1 MVPATRRALLHGATG
16 LLTALA
22 GCSGLLGGSA
32 EQTRT
37 ASSEGSAAGPASGST
52 TDPETLLL
60 RVATDRPPVWL
71 SEPNGEGDGRPT
83 PRERDRWR
91 DSIVVDDSARA
102 DRLSVVDRVDRD
114 RVESFLAATEFATET
129 VYVETGAVEE
139 CFRLDL
145 CHVSWTPTEIS
156 TDYARRS
163 RPYTERCA
171 VDEWVTETRL
181 IRIPDAIEAED
192 VDSYSSSVGTGVCD
206 RRRSRGESAGGGG
219 SRPGDE
225 RGTGTGTTTGSG
237 PGTTTDTETGT
248 TTGSGPGTT
257 TDAGGGQ

>member
-1 MVPATRRALLHGATG
+1 V
-16 LLTALA
+16 
-22 GCSGLLGGSA
+22 
-32 EQTRT
+32 
-37 ASSEGSAAGPASGST
+37 

-60 RVATDRPPVWL
+60 RAATDHPPVWM
-71 SEPNGEGDGRPT
+71 SEPNSEGDGRPT

-102 DRLSVVDRVDRD
+102 DRLSVVDRVDRE

-145 CHVSWTPTEIS
+145 CHVSWTPTEVS

-206 RRRSRGESAGGGG
+206 RRRRRGESAGGGG

-225 RGTGTGTTTGSG
+225 RDSGTGTTT
-237 PGTTTDTETGT
+237 DTGAET
-248 TTGSGPGTT
+248 TTGSGTGTT